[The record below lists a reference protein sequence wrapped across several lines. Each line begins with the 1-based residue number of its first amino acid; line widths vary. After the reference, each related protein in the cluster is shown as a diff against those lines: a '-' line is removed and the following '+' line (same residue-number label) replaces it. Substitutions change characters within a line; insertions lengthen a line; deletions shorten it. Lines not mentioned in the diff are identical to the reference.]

1 MIMYLFEKIFCFTG
15 SDGKIENGNVLERGA
30 FEYRSN
36 IYQLLREALCL
47 TSTLDSRR
55 YFATIQHRREASP
68 GGTQRGS
75 SAARG
80 AKHMP

>member
-1 MIMYLFEKIFCFTG
+1 MEKWKAGT
-15 SDGKIENGNVLERGA
+15 VLESGA

-47 TSTLDSRR
+47 TSTLDSQR
-55 YFATIQHRREASP
+55 YFATIQHRREASS

-80 AKHMP
+80 AKHMPRHL